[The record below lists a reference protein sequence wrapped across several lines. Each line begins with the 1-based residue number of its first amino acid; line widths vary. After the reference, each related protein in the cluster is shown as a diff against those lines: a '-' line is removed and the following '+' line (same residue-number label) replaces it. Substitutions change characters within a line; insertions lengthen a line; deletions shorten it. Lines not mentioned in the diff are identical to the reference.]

1 MRYRLYRGEAHANL
15 YVSAG
20 PLNVTA
26 EGGDDASSVST
37 DASFASTDASFAST
51 DASFASNASVADSLV
66 NSTRAKRVR
75 SLCDVSGHWRFEGNN
90 EQYNISMTTA
100 FTFDVLCVSPAKVS

>member
-26 EGGDDASSVST
+26 GGGDDASFV
-37 DASFASTDASFAST
+37 ST

-66 NSTRAKRVR
+66 NSTRVKRVR

-90 EQYNISMTTA
+90 EQYNISMTNA